1 MLRLKDEKLK
11 EKDLL
16 LRTLQSRDPNSVTLA
31 RKNQAQKAKLKNKV
45 MIPQIYLPPFI
56 LVFFQ
61 DEIIKMRDREIAIL
75 RETMAH
81 ETESEDEEAENK
93 DGKGASSKAS

>member
-45 MIPQIYLPPFI
+45 MIPQIYLPLSYWSSFRTK
-56 LVFFQ
+56 LSRCV
-61 DEIIKMRDREIAIL
+61 
-75 RETMAH
+75 
-81 ETESEDEEAENK
+81 TERLQS
-93 DGKGASSKAS
+93 